1 MFSNTIQP
9 RLWFRDKKV
18 TVVGLGSFGGGA
30 GVTHFLDSQ
39 GAHVTV
45 TDLKTDKEL
54 ENELAGLADLDINW
68 VLGEHRDEDLL
79 EADLVVLNPAIPRCS
94 PLVERCVGAG
104 VPLETEMNL
113 FFKYCRGKICA
124 ITGSNGKT
132 TTTSLAGAMARQR
145 WPGLLIGGNI
155 GRSLLPQVDEISE
168 EDWVLLEL
176 SSFQLDDLASID
188 RRPNISVITNLSE
201 NHIDWHGS
209 YDNYLAAKRQI
220 LRTGPAPDIAVLN
233 LFDPLLRKW
242 AGESSR
248 ELRAV
253 SAPAGGTAGVI
264 ADMDAGDVR
273 SISGGRET
281 SLFSREDLQLRGDFN
296 LINAATAAATAAAMG
311 VEPPEILEAVR
322 SFKGVKHRLQLVGT
336 FREVEYFNDSIATTQ
351 ESTVAALQT
360 LGPAVILICG
370 GKSKGC
376 GFDQLAAT
384 ASKEARHVVLIGE
397 TAGEIETAIRAAGA
411 GTPELTHAADLRTA
425 VEAAARSARPGDRIL
440 LSPACPSYDQFKNFK
455 ERGNEFCR
463 LIKERSGE

>member
-1 MFSNTIQP
+1 MFSKTIQP
-9 RLWFRDKKV
+9 RLWYRDKKV

-30 GVTHFLDSQ
+30 GVTRFLDSQ
-39 GAHVTV
+39 GARVTV
-45 TDLKTDKEL
+45 TDLKTGKEL
-54 ENELAGLADLDINW
+54 EKELAGLADLDIKW

-79 EADLVVLNPAIPRCS
+79 EADLVVLNPAIPRCI

-145 WPGLLIGGNI
+145 WPELLIGGNI
-155 GRSLLPQVDEISE
+155 GRSLLPQVDQIAE

-220 LRTGPAPDIAVLN
+220 LRTGPPPDIAVLN
-233 LFDPLLRKW
+233 LSDPLLRKW
-242 AGESSR
+242 AGESTR

-253 SAPAGGTAGVI
+253 STPAEGITGVI
-264 ADMDAGDVR
+264 TDMDAGAVR
-273 SISGGRET
+273 SIGGGKEER
-281 SLFSREDLQLRGDFN
+281 LFSREDLQLRGDFN
-296 LINAATAAATAAAMG
+296 LVNAATAAAAAAAMG
-311 VEPPEILEAVR
+311 IEPPEILEAVR
-322 SFKGVKHRLQLVGT
+322 SFKGVEHRLQLVGT

-351 ESTVAALQT
+351 ESTVAALQN

-384 ASKEARHVVLIGE
+384 AAKETRHVVLIGE

-411 GTPELTHAADLRTA
+411 DSPELTHAADLRAA
-425 VEAAARSARPGDRIL
+425 VEAAARSARPGDRVL
-440 LSPACPSYDQFKNFK
+440 LSPACPSYDQFKNFE
-455 ERGNEFCR
+455 ERGKEFCR
-463 LIKERSGE
+463 LIEERFGE

>member
-1 MFSNTIQP
+1 MFSKTIQP
-9 RLWFRDKKV
+9 RLWYRDKKV

-30 GVTHFLDSQ
+30 GVTCFLDSL
-39 GAHVTV
+39 GARVTV
-45 TDLKTDKEL
+45 TDLKTGKEL
-54 ENELAGLADLDINW
+54 ENELAGLADRDIKW

-79 EADLVVLNPAIPRCS
+79 EADLVVLNPAIPRS
-94 PLVERCVGAG
+94 TPLVERCLAAG

-155 GRSLLPQVDEISE
+155 GQSLLPQVDEIAA
-168 EDWVLLEL
+168 EDWVILEL

-253 SAPAGGTAGVI
+253 SAPGEGTAGVI
-264 ADMDAGDVR
+264 ADMDTGDVR
-273 SISGGRET
+273 SIRGGREER
-281 SLFSREDLQLRGDFN
+281 LFSREDLQLRGDFN
-296 LINAATAAATAAAMG
+296 LINAATAAAAAVEMG
-311 VEPPEILEAVR
+311 VGPPEILEATR
-322 SFKGVKHRLQLVGT
+322 SFKGVEHRLQLIGT

-351 ESTVAALQT
+351 ESTVAALQN
-360 LGPAVILICG
+360 LGPVVILICG

-384 ASKEARHVVLIGE
+384 AAKEARHVILIGE
-397 TAGEIETAIRAAGA
+397 TAGEIEAAIRAAGA
-411 GTPELTHAADLRTA
+411 GAPELTHAADLRAA
-425 VEAAARSARPGDRIL
+425 VETATRSARPGDRVL
-440 LSPACPSYDQFKNFK
+440 LSPACPSYDQFKNFE
-455 ERGNEFCR
+455 ERGKEFCR
-463 LIKERSGE
+463 LVEERFGE

>member
-1 MFSNTIQP
+1 MFSNTIHP

-30 GVTHFLDSQ
+30 GVTRFLGLQ
-39 GAHVTV
+39 EARVTV

-54 ENELAGLADLDINW
+54 EDELAGLADLDIDW

-155 GRSLLPQVDEISE
+155 GRSLLPKVDEISE

-253 SAPAGGTAGVI
+253 SASAGGTAGVI

-281 SLFSREDLQLRGDFN
+281 RLFSREDLQLRGDFN

-336 FREVEYFNDSIATTQ
+336 FKEVEYFNDSIATTQ

-360 LGPAVILICG
+360 LGSAVILICG

-376 GFDQLAAT
+376 GFDQLAA
-384 ASKEARHVVLIGE
+384 AAAKEARHVVLIGE

-411 GTPELTHAADLRTA
+411 GVPELTHAADLRAA

-440 LSPACPSYDQFKNFK
+440 LSPACPSYDQFKNFE

-463 LIKERSGE
+463 LIEERFGE